1 MHNGG
6 ERNDNIGNDVREH
19 ELVPA
24 ADARTEGSVGDDIAS
39 PRRHFICTDAV
50 ECRV

>member
-6 ERNDNIGNDVREH
+6 ERNDNIGNDVRKH

-24 ADARTEGSVGDDIAS
+24 ADVRAEGSVGDDIAR
-39 PRRHFICTDAV
+39 PCRHFIRADAV